1 MEKSQ
6 NLVKD
11 PVCGVEVPPQQH
23 ALDYLEIPYAFCSQQ
38 CLERFLAHP
47 HLYVGQPGQK
57 APRQE
62 GRQLLKRRSLHLAQP
77 LDPAQTALLAESLHA
92 LHGIKQLKLGADTL
106 EITYDLLQVTTEQ
119 IEQRMAEIGIKLGEG
134 WTERLRLAFVHYE
147 EELEAGS
154 LEVSDRN
161 IYG

>member
-1 MEKSQ
+1 MEKSR

-11 PVCGVEVPPQQH
+11 PVCGVEVPPHQH
-23 ALDYLEIPYAFCSQQ
+23 AIDYLKIPYAFCSRQ

-47 HLYVGQPGQK
+47 HLYVGQPGHK

-62 GRQLLKRRSLHLAQP
+62 GRQILKRRSLRLATA
-77 LDPAQTALLAESLHA
+77 LDTDQTAMLAESLCA
-92 LHGIKQLKLGADTL
+92 LRGIKALKTGPDTL

-119 IEQRMAEIGIKLGEG
+119 IEQKMAEIGVKLGDG
-134 WTERLRLAFVHYE
+134 WTERLRLSFVHYE

-161 IYG
+161 IYD

>member
-1 MEKSQ
+1 MEKSR

-23 ALDYLEIPYAFCSQQ
+23 AIDYLKIPYAFCSRQ

-47 HLYVGQPGQK
+47 HLYAGQPGRK

-62 GRQLLKRRSLHLAQP
+62 GKRVLKRRSLHLAEA
-77 LDPAQTALLAESLHA
+77 LDPGQIAMLAESLRA
-92 LHGIKQLKLGADTL
+92 LRGIKQLKIEPDAL

-119 IEQRMAEIGIKLGEG
+119 IEQSMADIGVKLGAD

-161 IYG
+161 IYD